1 VQVSEVADEIARAA
15 LLRLCDVLPKRTGL
29 LESVEEAAVAQ

>member
-1 VQVSEVADEIARAA
+1 MHVSEIADEIARAA